1 MHRMKNIF
9 LFSVFLSLASA
20 SSVAYAEDSVW
31 ELKRRTFIN
40 EFSQDIKA
48 SNKVKVAFFDAD
60 STLRVA
66 RSGSPTPN
74 TPTDYVLLPMV
85 HEVIRDLVEQ
95 GYLIVIV
102 SNQGGIPRFT
112 SLQVADQALYN
123 LSRDLWNA
131 GARVHY
137 YDFAETDDQDR
148 KPDVGMALRL
158 EEKLRAMGLEIDKE
172 KSLMVGDSAYK
183 KSIRGKPADT
193 RPDGRPGFNFS
204 NSDRYFAVNYGIDF
218 YEPQHFFGWIEYG
231 VELIETMDQY
241 KALYDAVQRDLE
253 ECEQLLR

>member
-1 MHRMKNIF
+1 MRRMKNIF
-9 LFSVFLSLASA
+9 LFSVFLSLASVG
-20 SSVAYAEDSVW
+20 SVAYAEDSAW

-40 EFSQDIKA
+40 EFSRDMKA
-48 SNKVKVAFFDAD
+48 SKKVPVAFFDAD

-85 HEVIRDLVEQ
+85 HEVIRDLVER
-95 GYLIVIV
+95 GYLIVLV
-102 SNQGGIPRFT
+102 SNQGGIPQYT
-112 SLQVADQALYN
+112 TLESADQALYN
-123 LSRDLWNA
+123 LSRDLWNS

-148 KPDVGMALRL
+148 KPGVGMALRL
-158 EEKLRAMGLEIDKE
+158 EEKLRALGKEIDKE
-172 KSLMVGDSAYK
+172 KSFMVGDSAYK

-204 NSDRYFAVNYGIDF
+204 NSDRFFAENYGIDF
-218 YEPQHFFGWIEYG
+218 YEPQHFFGWIEYS
-231 VELIETMDQY
+231 VELIETMEQY
-241 KALYDAVQRDLE
+241 KVLYDAVQRDLE
-253 ECEQLLR
+253 ACEQLLR